1 MAEGFFLL
9 RPVPRLSSIRR
20 AISALVLPP
29 RFPGLRPEIRGSRW
43 ENRNG
48 TTEQETIMAKIMKR
62 TVDALQPD
70 PHHDVFAWDS
80 ELRGFGIRVKPS
92 GVKTFL
98 IQYRNVEGR
107 TRRLVL
113 GQYGALAPEAARDL
127 ARDKLTAVAKGEDP
141 SAERH
146 AVRAGMSV
154 SEVCDWYL
162 EQAEAGRILG
172 RNRRPIKASTL
183 QMDRSRIVT
192 HIKPLLGSRLV
203 SGLTLKDV
211 EGMQADIAGGKSARG
226 RRKGRGGKSTGG
238 AGVASRTI
246 GTLRGL
252 LGHAARLNVIGKNPA
267 AGVRQ
272 LAVERRQ
279 RRLNDDELR
288 HLGKVMQDMAAEGEH
303 PTGLAAIRAMLL
315 SGFRRMEVLGLERLW
330 VSQNEHCVRFPDT
343 KSGAQIRVLGR
354 IALSC
359 LDSAP
364 SREGSPYVFPADWGE
379 GHFIGVVRVLDRVC
393 AKANLKHVTP
403 HVLRHTFASVAG
415 DLGFSE
421 LTIAGLLGH
430 SARGVTQGYVHL
442 DTALVV
448 AADRVSARIAELLD
462 GVGSSMLRKKG
473 SRK

>member
-1 MAEGFFLL
+1 L
-9 RPVPRLSSIRR
+9 RT
-20 AISALVLPP
+20 
-29 RFPGLRPEIRGSRW
+29 E
-43 ENRNG
+43 RNKK
-48 TTEQETIMAKIMKR
+48 QERIMPKIMIR
-62 TVDALQPD
+62 TVDALQPASNR
-70 PHHDVFAWDS
+70 DVFAWDS

-113 GQYGALAPEAARDL
+113 GQYGPLTPEVARDL
-127 ARDKLTAVAKGEDP
+127 ARTKLTAVAKGEDP

-162 EQAEAGRILG
+162 EQAETGRILG

-183 QMDRSRIVT
+183 QMDRSRIET
-192 HIKPLLGSRLV
+192 HVKPLLGSRLV
-203 SGLTLKDV
+203 SGLTLNDV
-211 EGMQADIAGGKSARG
+211 EGMQADIAAGKSACARK
-226 RRKGRGGKSTGG
+226 KGRGGKSTGG

-246 GTLRGL
+246 STLRSL
-252 LGHAARLNVIGKNPA
+252 LGHAARLNIIGKNPA
-267 AGVRQ
+267 EGVRQ
-272 LAVERRQ
+272 LAGERRQ
-279 RRLNDDELR
+279 RRLSEEQLR
-288 HLGKVMQDMAAEGEH
+288 RFGQVMRVLASEGEH
-303 PTGLAAIRAMLL
+303 QIGLTAIRLMLL

-330 VSQNEHCVRFPDT
+330 VSPKESCVRFPDT
-343 KSGAQIRVLGR
+343 KSGPQIRVLGKAA
-354 IALSC
+354 ISC
-359 LDSAP
+359 IKAAQGRDG
-364 SREGSPYVFPADWGE
+364 SRYVFPADWGD
-379 GHFIGVVRVLDRVC
+379 GHFVGVVRVLNRLS
-393 AKANLKHVTP
+393 AKAKLRQVTP

-448 AADRVSARIAELLD
+448 AADRVSVAIAEMLD
-462 GVGSSMLRKKG
+462 GAAAAL
-473 SRK
+473 

>member
-1 MAEGFFLL
+1 M
-9 RPVPRLSSIRR
+9 SKITKR
-20 AISALVLPP
+20 A
-29 RFPGLRPEIRGSRW
+29 
-43 ENRNG
+43 
-48 TTEQETIMAKIMKR
+48 
-62 TVDALQPD
+62 VDALQSVSGR
-70 PHHDVFAWDS
+70 DVFIWDS
-80 ELRGFGIRVKPS
+80 ELRGFGVRVKPS
-92 GVKTFL
+92 GVRTFL

-113 GQYGALAPEAARDL
+113 GQYGALTPENARDL
-127 ARDKLTAVAKGEDP
+127 AREKLAGVAKGEDP

-154 SEVCDWYL
+154 AEVCDWYL
-162 EQAEAGRILG
+162 DQAEAARILG

-183 QMDRSRIVT
+183 EMDRSRIET

-203 SGLTLKDV
+203 SGLTLKDI
-211 EGMQADIAGGKSARG
+211 EGMQADIAAGKSARG
-226 RRKGRGGKSTGG
+226 RKKGRGGKSTGG
-238 AGVASRTI
+238 PGVASRTV

-252 LGHAARLNVIGKNPA
+252 LGHAARLNIIGKNPA

-279 RRLNDDELR
+279 RRLSDDELR
-288 HLGKVMQDMAAEGEH
+288 QLGQVVRRLAGEGEH
-303 PTGLAAIRAMLL
+303 PTGLAAIRTMLL
-315 SGFRRMEVLGLERLW
+315 SGFRRMEVLGLERPW
-330 VSQNEHCVRFPDT
+330 VSPGEHCVRFPDT
-343 KSGAQIRVLGR
+343 KSGAQIRALGR
-354 IALSC
+354 AAISC
-359 LDSAP
+359 LESTP
-364 SREGSPYVFPADWGE
+364 GREGSQYLFPADWGD

-393 AKANLKHVTP
+393 AKAKLKGVTP

-462 GVGSSMLRKKG
+462 GAVVSTSRKKG
-473 SRK
+473 SRKGDARALAA